1 MGAKPYIK
9 PKCGTFAPNLGKN
22 YPSLLFMR
30 HILSYR
36 KLLGASETTT
46 LKELKSIYRGLMKEW
61 HPDKFSD
68 NPDLK
73 LDAEEKSKKIIQ
85 AYHFLVSIAPETRE
99 LTLADYTETTN
110 NSSIVDFDYKSEVL
124 KIIFEDGN
132 EYEYFGV
139 PKAIYVK
146 LINAETPGRFAR
158 RHIYSSYLYRST
170 SKLVAAE

>member
-1 MGAKPYIK
+1 
-9 PKCGTFAPNLGKN
+9 
-22 YPSLLFMR
+22 MR
-30 HILSYR
+30 QILSYR
-36 KLLGASETTT
+36 KLLGATEITS
-46 LKELKSIYRGLMKEW
+46 LKDLKSIYRGLMKEW
-61 HPDKFSD
+61 HPDKFND
-68 NPDLK
+68 NPELK
-73 LDAEEKSKKIIQ
+73 QDAEEKSKKIIQ

-99 LTLADYTETTN
+99 QTLADYTATTT
-110 NSSIVDFDYKSEVL
+110 NSSIVDFDFKFEVL

-158 RHIYSSYLYRST
+158 RHIYTSYLYRST